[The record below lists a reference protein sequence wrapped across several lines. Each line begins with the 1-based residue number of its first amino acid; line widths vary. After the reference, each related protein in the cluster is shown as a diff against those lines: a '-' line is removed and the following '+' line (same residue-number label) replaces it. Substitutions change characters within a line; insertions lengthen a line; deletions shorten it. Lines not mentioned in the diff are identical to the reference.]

1 MRITDIQAIPLRLP
15 QVTTACDGT
24 QDTLLVRVHTDAGL
38 TGYGE
43 VDSCPLV
50 AKAVI
55 EAPLS
60 HQICCGLRE
69 LLMGEDPLSI
79 EALNRKMHEGTI
91 YFGRRGAVRHAMAGV
106 DMALWDLK
114 GKALDQPVYKLL
126 GGPFQKTFL
135 AYASVLFED
144 TPLATGDLARNLIGK
159 GFKAVKFGWGPFGRD
174 PATDVVLVREARRG
188 LGDGADLMVDAG
200 LAYDAKTAIRQA
212 RYFADYNIFWLEEPL
227 HPDDLD
233 GYRLLTSN
241 TDVRIAA
248 GEEEA
253 DLTDFEKLMDQGG
266 IDVVQPDPARCGI
279 SGMLS
284 IGHAAARR
292 HKAIANHSFKSGIT
306 IAASLHVLAALPNA
320 IRFEYCMAESPLR
333 HELTVQKFPIVDG
346 NVSVPEGPG
355 LGVEVDE
362 SVIDKYRG

>member
-24 QDTLLVRVHTDAGL
+24 QDTLLVRIHTDAGL

-43 VDSCPLV
+43 VDSSPLV
-50 AKAVI
+50 AKAII

-69 LLMGEDPLSI
+69 LLMGEDPLAI
-79 EALNRKMHEGTI
+79 EALNRKMYEGTI

-126 GGPFQKTFL
+126 GGPFQKSFL

-144 TPLATGDLARNLIGK
+144 TPLATGDLARKLIGK
-159 GFKAVKFGWGPFGRD
+159 GFKAAKFGWGPISQD
-174 PATDVVLVREARRG
+174 LDTDVVLVREARRG

-200 LAYDAKTAIRQA
+200 LAYDAKTAIRQTK
-212 RYFADYNIFWLEEPL
+212 YFADYNLFWLEEPL
-227 HPDDLD
+227 HPDDLF

-253 DLTDFEKLMDQGG
+253 DLIDFEKLMDQGG

-279 SGMLS
+279 SGMLA
-284 IGHAAARR
+284 IGRAAARR

-306 IAASLHVLAALPNA
+306 VAASLHVLAALPNA

-333 HELTVQKFPIVDG
+333 HELTVQKFPVVDG

-362 SVIDKYRG
+362 SVIDKYRQ

>member
-24 QDTLLVRVHTDAGL
+24 QDTLLVRIHTDAGL

-43 VDSCPLV
+43 VDSSPLV
-50 AKAVI
+50 AKAII

-69 LLMGEDPLSI
+69 LLMGEDPLAI
-79 EALNRKMHEGTI
+79 EALNRKMYEGTI

-126 GGPFQKTFL
+126 GGPFQKSFL

-144 TPLATGDLARNLIGK
+144 TPLATGDLARKLIGK
-159 GFKAVKFGWGPFGRD
+159 GFKAAKFGWGPIGQD
-174 PATDVVLVREARRG
+174 LDTDVVLVREARRG

-200 LAYDAKTAIRQA
+200 LAYDAKTAIRQTK
-212 RYFADYNIFWLEEPL
+212 YFADYNLFWLEEPL
-227 HPDDLD
+227 HPDDLF

-253 DLTDFEKLMDQGG
+253 DLIDFEKLMDQGG

-279 SGMLS
+279 SGMLA
-284 IGHAAARR
+284 IGRAAARR
-292 HKAIANHSFKSGIT
+292 HKAIANPFLQKRNHRRGLPARAGRPSQRHPVRV
-306 IAASLHVLAALPNA
+306 LHGRVATP
-320 IRFEYCMAESPLR
+320 S
-333 HELTVQKFPIVDG
+333 
-346 NVSVPEGPG
+346 
-355 LGVEVDE
+355 
-362 SVIDKYRG
+362 

>member
-1 MRITDIQAIPLRLP
+1 M
-15 QVTTACDGT
+15 
-24 QDTLLVRVHTDAGL
+24 
-38 TGYGE
+38 
-43 VDSCPLV
+43 
-50 AKAVI
+50 
-55 EAPLS
+55 
-60 HQICCGLRE
+60 
-69 LLMGEDPLSI
+69 
-79 EALNRKMHEGTI
+79 
-91 YFGRRGAVRHAMAGV
+91 
-106 DMALWDLK
+106 
-114 GKALDQPVYKLL
+114 
-126 GGPFQKTFL
+126 
-135 AYASVLFED
+135 
-144 TPLATGDLARNLIGK
+144 
-159 GFKAVKFGWGPFGRD
+159 
-174 PATDVVLVREARRG
+174 VLVREARRG

-233 GYRLLTSN
+233 GYRLLTSS

-253 DLTDFEKLMDQGG
+253 DLIDFEKLMDQGG

-279 SGMLS
+279 SGMLA

-292 HKAIANHSFKSGIT
+292 HKAVANHSFKSGIT